1 MAAGT
6 KSTVQVNRGA
16 PQQTTIWR
24 YLWRYPTL
32 LVRGS
37 IGGIGYNT
45 LIVLGPIFLGRALDA
60 VLALEGNGFSPDSYR
75 VLYVNL
81 GLLVATTIIFQGF
94 RTLKRHDFRNMSNR
108 IGNDMRRDLL
118 KASLS
123 WSMPDFDREK
133 IGDLMSRAVGDVGQV
148 TGTIMTTVTE
158 IYDTLVLMLSY
169 FVACLYFQP
178 TLTLQATIP
187 LTVTIFLAQR
197 TGGVVF
203 RLSTAARQA
212 ASAVNT
218 QLREQLQAVRILRVF
233 GREKEETQRFGRL
246 CRQQLTANL
255 RLALLQGGLLPLYA
269 VLSSL
274 GIVLVISS
282 GGTRVVR
289 GEWTVGLFTAYLTL
303 FSAMTARTLM
313 VARVLNGL
321 HAGRASWSRTLA
333 KIEQP
338 RQGDG
343 EAPAG
348 ISSGSDV
355 APNAGAAARA
365 SGQLDHPG
373 VAAPRLELRVTNLHF
388 SFPGTMTEAIAGV
401 SFEAKSGSFI
411 AVTGPIGSGKSA
423 LATVLTG
430 LYPYQG
436 SILFNG
442 RELRDIPA
450 KEREQ
455 MVSLLDQNAF
465 LFSAT
470 ISENVTFFHEEK
482 EYGSG
487 LSRSGQHLSREDKK
501 ERLMQTLD
509 LAGLKEDLALFPNG
523 IETLIG
529 EQGTRVSGGQRQRI
543 ALARALYR
551 GSPLVILDDP
561 FSAVDIATERR
572 MVQRMREAA
581 GGATLLLFSHRL
593 SSFPLADKV
602 IVLSGGRVHE
612 TGTHEELVAKDGLYA
627 RIYRAKEWLSAYG
640 EEKVA
645 ENAAENREEV
655 TSRG

>member
-6 KSTVQVNRGA
+6 KSTAQVSREA
-16 PQQTTIWR
+16 SQKTTIWR

-37 IGGIGYNT
+37 LGGIGYNT

-94 RTLKRHDFRNMSNR
+94 RTLKRYDFRNMSNR

-148 TGTIMTTVTE
+148 TGTIMTAVTE

-187 LTVTIFLAQR
+187 LIVTIFLAER

-233 GREKEETQRFGRL
+233 GREKEETKRFGRL

-255 RLALLQGGLLPLYA
+255 RLSLLQGGLLPLYA

-274 GIVLVISS
+274 GVVLVISS

-289 GEWTVGLFTAYLTL
+289 GEWTIGLFTAYLTL
-303 FSAMTARTLM
+303 FSAMTTRALM

-321 HAGRASWSRTLA
+321 HAGRASWTRTVA
-333 KIEQP
+333 KIGQL
-338 RQGDG
+338 RQEDS
-343 EAPAG
+343 EDLAG
-348 ISSGSDV
+348 ASSGSDV
-355 APNAGAAARA
+355 APNTGVAARA
-365 SGQLDHPG
+365 SYKLDHPC
-373 VAAPRLELRVTNLHF
+373 VAALLLDLHVTNLHF
-388 SFPGTMTEAIAGV
+388 SFPGTTAEAIAGV
-401 SFEAKSGSFI
+401 SCEAKPGSFI

-430 LYPYQG
+430 LYPYHG
-436 SILFNG
+436 SIMFNG

-450 KEREQ
+450 EEREQ

-470 ISENVTFFHEEK
+470 ISENVTFFREGND
-482 EYGSG
+482 YGSG
-487 LSRSGQHLSREDKK
+487 LSRLGEHPSREDKK
-501 ERLMQTLD
+501 ERLRETLD
-509 LAGLKEDLALFPNG
+509 LAGLKEDLALFPHG
-523 IETLIG
+523 VETLIG

-561 FSAVDIATERR
+561 FSAVDIATEQR
-572 MVQRMREAA
+572 MVQMIRKAA

-627 RIYRAKEWLSAYG
+627 RIYRAQEWLSAYG